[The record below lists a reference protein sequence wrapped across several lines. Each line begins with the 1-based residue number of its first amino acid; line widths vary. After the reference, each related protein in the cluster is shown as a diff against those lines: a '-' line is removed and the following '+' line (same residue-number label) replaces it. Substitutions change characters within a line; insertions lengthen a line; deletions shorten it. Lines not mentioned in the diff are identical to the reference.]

1 MLLMFVSVCVCVCV
15 YASFCAKHDGMVAH
29 DTAQNKLTEAVM
41 ALAYELIN
49 FGYAPMSS
57 MSEIMRES
65 E

>member
-1 MLLMFVSVCVCVCV
+1 MLLMFVSVCVCVCT
-15 YASFCAKHDGMVAH
+15 SFCAKHDGMVAH